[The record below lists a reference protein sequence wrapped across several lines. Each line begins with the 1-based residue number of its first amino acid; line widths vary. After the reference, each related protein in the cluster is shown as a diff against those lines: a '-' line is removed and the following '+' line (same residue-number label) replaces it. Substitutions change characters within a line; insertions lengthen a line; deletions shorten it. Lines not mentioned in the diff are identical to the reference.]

1 MIESETLRSPLELS
15 KLAER
20 LAKVSKIGLDF
31 ETASF
36 NGRPESALEHDKLEV
51 VGVGMAFPD
60 GYSCYVPMMH
70 SVGKNANPDQIR
82 GILQKI
88 GSNKEL
94 EVWAHNIKFEQTVFR
109 TLRIEPE
116 FKSRD
121 TMIAQWLLGKKLPG
135 AKGLKLKAA
144 VKEFLNYTMTTWE
157 EVMSGNSKAFYV
169 PIDTMTKYCGDDAL
183 QCLRLSRKFL
193 PELEDYQ
200 LGKVFTDLEIPFVPV
215 LVHMKEVGFALDKD
229 YLDDLHSGFVGERDE
244 IRRQFEEKY
253 RISISSSQAVS
264 KKMYDE
270 LKLWSCQGFKRG
282 TSGFYSVDAGHL
294 ERVESRLEVG
304 SEGHRALLWK
314 SRFQKLEKLAGTYTK
329 PLVEQAENY
338 NDKRLRGDFHQTG
351 TDTGRLSCVSGD
363 TVLITIPRGSFR
375 IDQYEVHKGDE
386 TQTHRGRTR
395 PILRKIVKGLDT
407 MFRVVLESGRRI
419 GCTKEHRFLT
429 PDGWR
434 SLGSMSVGDEVF
446 NVSFEEIL
454 ERPFDF
460 ESCRRVV
467 PARSEQTYD
476 SADSGE
482 GGHYLSHSYGY
493 SSKGCSPREDGFRE
507 ATEILPQQ
515 DGRAESYE
523 GETWRKSPRL
533 EGRLLRL
540 QGLPDD
546 SRRGNEIFCSS
557 NRCSGSS
564 KNGCGE
570 SSEVSCCSSHRRESF
585 EQRVGQ
591 PSVMHECGTSQA
603 SSKTSRIAS
612 IAPLGTMEVYD
623 IEVEE
628 DHSYIAHGFINHN
641 SANPNLQNIPTRSE
655 EGNSIRNAFVAEEG
669 WTLGVSDYSQADLVM
684 MAHLSMDTMLTK
696 AYTEKLDLHQLTANN
711 CKCDRST
718 GKVINLGLIYEMGVN
733 TLAGNLKI
741 DSTEA
746 FRLWTAWHRAYPMVR
761 QYHKRMHAFAEKHGY
776 VRTITG
782 RIRLIPD
789 IHSDDSY
796 KRTLSQHMASNTP
809 DQGSV
814 ADFIK
819 IAMRNLFNEWKS
831 RGVLYDYY
839 TKEGKAKILS
849 QVHDELICELRDDF
863 AEEAADDIQ
872 RHMEKAVELRV
883 PMTAIPGI
891 GKNWNLAKKDGKRRE
906 SEAAKK

>member
-229 YLDDLHSGFVGERDE
+229 YLDDLHSGFVEERDE
-244 IRRQFEEKY
+244 IRRQFVEKY
-253 RISISSSQAVS
+253 RVSISSSQAVS
-264 KKMYDE
+264 KKMYEE
-270 LKLWSCQGFKRG
+270 LKLWPCQGFKRG

-351 TDTGRLSCVSGD
+351 TDTGRL
-363 TVLITIPRGSFR
+363 
-375 IDQYEVHKGDE
+375 
-386 TQTHRGRTR
+386 
-395 PILRKIVKGLDT
+395 
-407 MFRVVLESGRRI
+407 
-419 GCTKEHRFLT
+419 
-429 PDGWR
+429 
-434 SLGSMSVGDEVF
+434 
-446 NVSFEEIL
+446 
-454 ERPFDF
+454 
-460 ESCRRVV
+460 
-467 PARSEQTYD
+467 
-476 SADSGE
+476 
-482 GGHYLSHSYGY
+482 
-493 SSKGCSPREDGFRE
+493 
-507 ATEILPQQ
+507 
-515 DGRAESYE
+515 
-523 GETWRKSPRL
+523 
-533 EGRLLRL
+533 
-540 QGLPDD
+540 
-546 SRRGNEIFCSS
+546 
-557 NRCSGSS
+557 
-564 KNGCGE
+564 
-570 SSEVSCCSSHRRESF
+570 
-585 EQRVGQ
+585 
-591 PSVMHECGTSQA
+591 A
-603 SSKTSRIAS
+603 SS
-612 IAPLGTMEVYD
+612 
-623 IEVEE
+623 
-628 DHSYIAHGFINHN
+628 
-641 SANPNLQNIPTRSE
+641 NPNLQNIPTRSE
-655 EGNSIRNAFVAEEG
+655 EGNNIRNAFVAEEG